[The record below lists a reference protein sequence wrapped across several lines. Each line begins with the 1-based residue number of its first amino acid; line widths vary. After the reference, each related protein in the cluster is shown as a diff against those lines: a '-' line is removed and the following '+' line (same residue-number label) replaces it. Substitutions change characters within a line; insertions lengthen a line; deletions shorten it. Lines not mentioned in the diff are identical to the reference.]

1 MPIPPEEEIQHWVE
15 ELFGIKLDCSLFMA
29 IEDGALLLEIT
40 NVINPSFKISVHRTR
55 NEATV
60 KDHFQKFAQVADL
73 LGVPKDLLFKHE
85 QLNTDEGK
93 KVALRCLAVL
103 KDVSIRL
110 VNRPGRSKSRTDP
123 VRRVR
128 DPYERIRQLEQ
139 ELADLQEAYD
149 EVLEENERLQDA
161 VVKLDEINR
170 KMVIDLMKELSSRSQ
185 EMTRRRSNFDAV
197 SAVKNH
203 RRFSDN
209 DDEDIF
215 KEGAAT
221 GRAPSPATRDLLPVS
236 KTPAST
242 EYFKTNAANLKAQES
257 KDCSIQ

>member
-1 MPIPPEEEIQHWVE
+1 M
-15 ELFGIKLDCSLFMA
+15 
-29 IEDGALLLEIT
+29 
-40 NVINPSFKISVHRTR
+40 
-55 NEATV
+55 
-60 KDHFQKFAQVADL
+60 
-73 LGVPKDLLFKHE
+73 
-85 QLNTDEGK
+85 
-93 KVALRCLAVL
+93 ALRCLAVL